1 MIQHSNDILHNL
13 LSWGTRPKKAS
24 APPPVLIRM
33 SRRLRAT
40 LIIPVLPRCHS
51 FLLQRC
57 VWISVYSL
65 SSHPTCL
72 FGPEAPLCCPSN
84 SLFATIQPSF
94 PISIYPSSP
103 PPSLL
108 PIFVCVICFW
118 RPFWFVL
125 FVCFCFFCWE
135 LWFFLAS
142 SVITLF
148 SFFVASP
155 LLAACLKLFHEPMH
169 DSNHANFKWFK
180 VWYDFFLFLFKM
192 VIPFWFSDVLFF
204 SPPHLF
210 FRLQTFC
217 PFPPFYY
224 FANVELCGF
233 WFHSNP
239 NIVIG
244 SLTTVMVHFI
254 DCSSV
259 DGCFRLGISLVLCF
273 AILGIRFT
281 TVPKDW
287 SVCFE
292 GLLLTHCV
300 WIHFHS
306 NSVFQ

>member
-51 FLLQRC
+51 FLLRRC

-94 PISIYPSSP
+94 PISIYPS
-103 PPSLL
+103 PPSPLL

-135 LWFFLAS
+135 LWFFFFLAS

-180 VWYDFFLFLFKM
+180 VWYDFFLSFFLKW
-192 VIPFWFSDVLFF
+192 WFHFDFQMF
-204 SPPHLF
+204 S
-210 FRLQTFC
+210 
-217 PFPPFYY
+217 FPP
-224 FANVELCGF
+224 
-233 WFHSNP
+233 
-239 NIVIG
+239 I
-244 SLTTVMVHFI
+244 
-254 DCSSV
+254 CSS
-259 DGCFRLGISLVLCF
+259 DFKHF
-273 AILGIRFT
+273 ALFPLFITLQMWNCAAFGFILT
-281 TVPKDW
+281 QTL
-287 SVCFE
+287 S
-292 GLLLTHCV
+292 
-300 WIHFHS
+300 
-306 NSVFQ
+306 